1 MARRK
6 IPENETPEEA
16 LIRQQLETVANNA
29 TRSEKTSW
37 NRKMDNMVKLIAVL
51 RPIEEQILDLMAQ
64 KMPVI
69 DSVSALRATM
79 VKECIHP
86 IDNLVHKDD
95 HIICKFCDKKI
106 SINDIGIPNDTKE
119 S

>member
-6 IPENETPEEA
+6 IPENETPEET
-16 LIRQQLETVANNA
+16 LIRQQLETVASNA

-69 DSVSALRATM
+69 DSVTVLRAQM

-86 IDNLVHKDD
+86 IDSLVYKDD
-95 HIICKFCDKKI
+95 HIACKFCEKR
-106 SINDIGIPNDTKE
+106 IGIPNDTKE
-119 S
+119 A

>member
-6 IPENETPEEA
+6 KPENETPEET
-16 LIRQQLETVANNA
+16 LIRQQLEYVANSS

-37 NRKMDNMVKLIAVL
+37 NRKLDNMVKLIAIL

-69 DSVSALRATM
+69 DDVTALRLTM
-79 VKECIHP
+79 VKECVHP
-86 IDNLVHKDD
+86 IDDLVYKED
-95 HIICKFCDKKI
+95 HIVCKFCDKR
-106 SINDIGIPNDTKE
+106 IGIPNDTKE
-119 S
+119 A

>member
-6 IPENETPEEA
+6 RPENETPEET
-16 LIRQQLETVANNA
+16 LIRQRLESVANSS

-37 NRKMDNMVKLIAVL
+37 NRKMDNMVKLIAVI

-64 KMPVI
+64 KMPIMDDVT
-69 DSVSALRATM
+69 ALRATM

-86 IDNLVHKDD
+86 LDDLLYKDT
-95 HIICKFCDKKI
+95 HIVCKFCGTKL
-106 SINDIGIPNDTKE
+106 GIPNDTDE
-119 S
+119 A